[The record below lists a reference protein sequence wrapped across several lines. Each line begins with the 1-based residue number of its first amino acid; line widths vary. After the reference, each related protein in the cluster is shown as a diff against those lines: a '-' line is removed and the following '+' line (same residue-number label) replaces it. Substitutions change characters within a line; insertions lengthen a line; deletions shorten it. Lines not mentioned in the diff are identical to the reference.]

1 MNKLLKR
8 SCAILILFL
17 YQLDKL
23 YSQDLAN
30 KMDTLVSAYANQ
42 FKFSGVAF
50 VTKGGEV
57 LLQKGYG
64 YKNFARKIPNDPQG
78 IFKIGSITKQ
88 FTATVILHLQE
99 QGKLNVQDKL
109 SKYVSDFP
117 DADRITIEHLLTHT
131 SGIYNYTNDNR
142 FMNNESLKHVEL
154 DRMISMMKEKPLD
167 FQPGSKFSYSNSNYI
182 LLGHIIQ
189 KVSGKQYEQM
199 VREIIFTPLQMSQ
212 SGFDFKNLKD
222 TNKVT
227 GYLAIENNLQLVAPI
242 VDSSASFAAGAVY
255 SSAGD
260 LYKWHKALY
269 TDKVIS
275 KTSLERAFTPKLNKY
290 GYGWMA
296 DSIKGKRIIRHNG
309 GIFGFTADML
319 RIPADD
325 VCIIVLCNEAADLS
339 PISRGLTNI
348 IYGLPYEV
356 PQEKKSVQLPEE
368 VLKAYVGEYWVS
380 EDYKVF
386 VTLENGQLKAQVTG
400 QPKVDLYAQ
409 KTDLFF
415 VKIVD
420 AQVEFKKDASGKV
433 QKLVFYQG
441 GAMIEAVKVK

>member
-1 MNKLLKR
+1 MNELLKR
-8 SCAILILFL
+8 FCTILFL
-17 YQLDKL
+17 FLVNVVAAN
-23 YSQDLAN
+23 SQDLSK
-30 KMDTLVSAYANQ
+30 KMDTLLNAYASQ

-50 VTKGGEV
+50 VVKEGKV
-57 LLQKGYG
+57 LIEKGYG
-64 YKNFARKIPNDPQG
+64 YKNFAKKIPNHPNG
-78 IFKIGSITKQ
+78 IFQIGSITKQ
-88 FTATVILHLQE
+88 FTSIVILRLQE

-109 SKYVSDFP
+109 SKYISDFP
-117 DADRITIEHLLTHT
+117 GSDRITVEHLLTHT

-154 DRMISMMKEKPLD
+154 DRMIAMMKEKPLE
-167 FQPGSKFSYSNSNYI
+167 FTPGSKFSYSNSNYI
-182 LLGHIIQ
+182 LLGYIIQ
-189 KVSGKQYEQM
+189 KVSGKPYEQM
-199 VREIIFTPLQMSQ
+199 VRELIFTPLQMNQ

-222 TNKVT
+222 TNKVV
-227 GYLAIENNLQLVAPI
+227 GYLVIENTLQLLAPI
-242 VDSSASFAAGAVY
+242 VDSSASFAAGAIY

-275 KTSLERAFTPKLNKY
+275 KASIEKAFTPKLNKY
-290 GYGWMA
+290 GYGWTI

-309 GIFGFTADML
+309 GIFGFTSDMV

-325 VCIIVLCNEAADLS
+325 VCIILLCNEAADLS
-339 PISRGLTNI
+339 SISRGLANVM
-348 IYGLPYEV
+348 YGLPYEV
-356 PQEKKSVQLPEE
+356 PQEKKSVQLPVD
-368 VLKAYVGEYWVS
+368 VLNSYVGEYWVS
-380 EDYKVF
+380 EDYKVNI
-386 VTLENGQLKAQVTG
+386 TLENGQLKAQVTG

-420 AQVEFKKDASGKV
+420 AQVEFKKDSTGKM

-441 GAMIEAVKVK
+441 GAMVEAVKVK

>member
-1 MNKLLKR
+1 
-8 SCAILILFL
+8 
-17 YQLDKL
+17 
-23 YSQDLAN
+23 
-30 KMDTLVSAYANQ
+30 
-42 FKFSGVAF
+42 
-50 VTKGGEV
+50 
-57 LLQKGYG
+57 
-64 YKNFARKIPNDPQG
+64 
-78 IFKIGSITKQ
+78 
-88 FTATVILHLQE
+88 
-99 QGKLNVQDKL
+99 
-109 SKYVSDFP
+109 
-117 DADRITIEHLLTHT
+117 
-131 SGIYNYTNDNR
+131 
-142 FMNNESLKHVEL
+142 
-154 DRMISMMKEKPLD
+154 
-167 FQPGSKFSYSNSNYI
+167 
-182 LLGHIIQ
+182 
-189 KVSGKQYEQM
+189 
-199 VREIIFTPLQMSQ
+199 
-212 SGFDFKNLKD
+212 
-222 TNKVT
+222 
-227 GYLAIENNLQLVAPI
+227 
-242 VDSSASFAAGAVY
+242 
-255 SSAGD
+255 
-260 LYKWHKALY
+260 
-269 TDKVIS
+269 
-275 KTSLERAFTPKLNKY
+275 
-290 GYGWMA
+290 MA